1 MEESILNSIK
11 KLLGI
16 QPDYTHFDQEIIMH
30 INSCFATLHQLHVG
44 PEEPF
49 TISSDEESWAEFM
62 QSETKIESVKT
73 YIYLKVKVLFD
84 PSSLGGATLEA
95 FQQMAEEYEW
105 RMNVAVD
112 PENEHYEP
120 RIVEEEVNW
129 GD

>member
-16 QPDYTHFDQEIIMH
+16 QPDYTHFDQDIIIH

-49 TISSDEESWAEFM
+49 TISGPDESWAEFM
-62 QSETKIESVKT
+62 LSETKIQSVKT
-73 YIYLKVKVLFD
+73 YIYLKVKLLFD
-84 PSSLGGATLEA
+84 STSLGAATLGAYQE
-95 FQQMAEEYEW
+95 MIKEYEW
-105 RMNVAVD
+105 RLNVAVD
-112 PENEHYEP
+112 PPNEYPTSIE
-120 RIVEEEVNW
+120 EEEVNW